1 MFEKCEEQIWRFG
14 TALQYSPP
22 FFSIVDLLS
31 TRRSSSAAG
40 SDAAASKSSF
50 GTSHVCEKIN
60 PLDPFNGD
68 PAQHHWYGCGGGVG
82 PIWGALLI
90 GFLHYCYAVKYLMTK
105 GPWLAS
111 IGVEIF
117 STPEIL
123 GEHNLWNLRKFT
135 FCLNLWFPPTPA
147 VATWLDHVMWKHV
160 SSSRAHRPLWA
171 RHQCNP
177 SHKSGRRHVQ
187 LAPIYANAARWCSI

>member
-1 MFEKCEEQIWRFG
+1 
-14 TALQYSPP
+14 
-22 FFSIVDLLS
+22 
-31 TRRSSSAAG
+31 
-40 SDAAASKSSF
+40 
-50 GTSHVCEKIN
+50 
-60 PLDPFNGD
+60 
-68 PAQHHWYGCGGGVG
+68 
-82 PIWGALLI
+82 
-90 GFLHYCYAVKYLMTK
+90 MTK

-147 VATWLDHVMWKHV
+147 VATWLFHVMWKHV

-187 LAPIYANAARWCSI
+187 LAPIYANAADAQSSQRQRQIRPRLGCIVKRDNFQNLALDDFHEKKFLCMSLSTHWPVENPPAKATGSWKSNTTFAKFESQPFGFLSVRVVKFPPQPHSLIAVGTQSAISQ